1 MEKIFIYSE
10 KALKIALLI
19 GVLTILIVNLFSCT
33 DFDCNK
39 QLPKGFSIGMDG
51 DFYYHIKVGDSYL
64 KDGYEKNY
72 ILSKEPETV
81 FYDSCTAKLFI
92 DMSFIK

>member
-1 MEKIFIYSE
+1 MDKLFYHSE
-10 KALKIALLI
+10 KTLKIGLLI

-39 QLPKGFSIGMDG
+39 QLPKGFSIGIDE

-64 KDGYEKNY
+64 KNGNETNY
-72 ILSKEPETV
+72 ILSKEPEIV
-81 FYDSCTAKLFI
+81 FYDSCAAKLFI
-92 DMSFIK
+92 EMSFIK